1 MKRRNTFD
9 YIKLFFKGIFM
20 GIADAI
26 PGVSGGTIALLL
38 GIYEELIHTISS
50 LNFEQILYLR
60 KNGFKSF
67 WSKINGG
74 FLFSLLLGIGVSL
87 ISFVKISAS
96 LLDKYPL
103 FVWSFF
109 LGLIIAT
116 VYVIYKLIEKLN
128 FRNIL
133 FVLISIMATLL
144 LSSFSTVE
152 INNIGLLYILF
163 CGIIASSAM
172 ILPGISGSLILVI
185 LGVYTF
191 LINALN
197 NLDILIIIAF
207 ILGAIIG
214 LLGFSRVLKYLF
226 NNYRNI
232 TYSIMLGLVI
242 GSIPKILKI
251 TLFLIAEPWNKDL
264 TAKVNNIDIVIS
276 IILML
281 CGFSLILILDKK
293 TKK

>member
-87 ISFVKISAS
+87 ISFVKISAI

-185 LGVYTF
+185 LGVYAF

-197 NLDILIIIAF
+197 NLEILIILTF

-264 TAKVNNIDIVIS
+264 TAKINNIDIVIS

>member
-1 MKRRNTFD
+1 
-9 YIKLFFKGIFM
+9 M
-20 GIADAI
+20 GISDAI

-50 LNFEQILYLR
+50 LNFDQILYLR

-87 ISFVKISAS
+87 ISFVKISAI

-264 TAKVNNIDIVIS
+264 TAKINNIDIVIS